1 MHYQSLSLFV
11 FRTNFLQPDTIG
23 ILPHH
28 GYNPEHKQPIKALQW
43 LKYIFYSERLAISLA
58 RNGGEKCI
66 VPYRVDVNYET
77 SSGEKVVLEFHGYFW
92 HGNRSKYSRS
102 TINPVNQM
110 QMGNSMTELQKN
122 KNIKKT

>member
-92 HGNRSKYSRS
+92 HGKPFEIQSIYDQPREPNADGKLYDRTTEKQKY
-102 TINPVNQM
+102 
-110 QMGNSMTELQKN
+110 
-122 KNIKKT
+122 